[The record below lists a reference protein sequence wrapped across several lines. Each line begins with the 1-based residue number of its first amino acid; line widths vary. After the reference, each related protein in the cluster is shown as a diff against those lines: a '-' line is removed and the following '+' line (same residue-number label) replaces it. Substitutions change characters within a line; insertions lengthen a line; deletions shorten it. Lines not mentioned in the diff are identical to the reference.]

1 MRVNITHISKED
13 FLLAFYI
20 AFHTALTKSNIR
32 GGFRGSGLVPYDPDY
47 VISQLDIVIPTSRP
61 STAASLLPP

>member
-1 MRVNITHISKED
+1 M
-13 FLLAFYI
+13 LAFYI